1 MARTKTLTEENT
13 ENVVENTE
21 QEIVENK
28 EISVEKENENLKQKI
43 ETFEKQLKDAEKENE
58 NLKQT
63 VEKLQ
68 NQINNLTDKK
78 VAQSTKGFDGKIA
91 VKIKAGVSPFEIFS
105 KSGNKFQSESFMNKV
120 ILIGSEV
127 YALPQNKD
135 LRMRTV
141 VLGQELA
148 NID

>member
-1 MARTKTLTEENT
+1 MAKTKTLTAENT
-13 ENVVENTE
+13 ENVIENTE
-21 QEIVENK
+21 QEIIENK
-28 EISVEKENENLKQKI
+28 ETSIEKENENLKQQI
-43 ETFEKQLKDAEKENE
+43 ETFEKQLKDAEKENTQ
-58 NLKQT
+58 LKQT
-63 VEKLQ
+63 AEKLQ

-91 VKIKAGVSPFEIFS
+91 VKIKAGVSPFEIYV
-105 KSGNKFQSESFMNKV
+105 KSGNKLQSDNFMNKV
-120 ILIGSEV
+120 MLIDSGV